1 MLAQA
6 GLHVDVY
13 EAEAEPGGAARTLPL
28 TLPGFLHDFG
38 SAVHPLA
45 AGSPFFSS
53 LPLAQFGLEWVHGE
67 APLAH
72 PLDDGSAVLL
82 ERNLAEAE
90 RALGRDG
97 KAWRKLMQPAA
108 GHWDEFARD
117 ALAPPLRIPHHPLR
131 MARFGLAALQPAR
144 MLAQNTLATQPARAL
159 FAGIAGHS
167 LMSFDQP
174 LSAAIPLVLGA
185 AAHAVG
191 WPVPRSGARAITH
204 ALIGCLESLGGTMHT
219 ARPIDAEA
227 FRELEAGNDVMM
239 CDLTPR
245 QLIAIAGSHL
255 SVDDRLALA
264 DFRLGPGVFKLD
276 YALAE
281 PVPWR
286 APACRRAI
294 TLHLGGTFE
303 EIAAAEH
310 EVMHGRTPERP
321 FVLAA
326 QPTLFDSARAP
337 RRKHVLWAYCHVPN
351 SSPADMTERIERQIE
366 RFAPGFRDCVL
377 ARRISTPETL
387 EAMDANLAGG
397 DISGGAINL
406 RQFFLRPT
414 RRGYAT
420 SHPKIFLC
428 SSSTP
433 PGPGV
438 HGMCGYHAAKL
449 ALRRLGSRDGLPS
462 RCR

>member
-6 GLHVDVY
+6 GLRVDVY

-45 AGSPFFSS
+45 AGSPFFTS
-53 LPLAQFGLEWVHGE
+53 LPLERFGLEWVHGD

-82 ERNLAEAE
+82 ERELADAE
-90 RALGRDG
+90 GELGRDG
-97 KAWRKLMQPAA
+97 KAWRALMQPMAA
-108 GHWDEFARD
+108 HWDEFAGEVLR
-117 ALAPPLRIPHHPLR
+117 PPLHLPHRPLR
-131 MARFGLAALQPAR
+131 MARFGMAALQPAR
-144 MLAQNTLATQPARAL
+144 LLAQGRLATPRARAL

-167 LMSFDQP
+167 FMSFDQP
-174 LSAAIPLVLGA
+174 LSSAIPLVLGA
-185 AAHAVG
+185 AGHAVG
-191 WPVPRSGARAITH
+191 WPAPRGGARAITH
-204 ALIGCLESLGGTMHT
+204 ALLGYLESLGGAIHT
-219 ARPIDAEA
+219 GKHIGADA
-227 FRELEAGNDVMM
+227 FRQLEAASDLMM

-245 QLIAIAGSHL
+245 QLIAIAGDQL
-255 SVDDRLALA
+255 SVDDRIALA
-264 DFRLGPGVFKLD
+264 EFRLGSGVFKLD

-281 PVPWR
+281 PAPWR
-286 APACRRAI
+286 AEACHRAI
-294 TLHLGGTFE
+294 TLHLGGSFE

-310 EVMHGRTPERP
+310 EVARGRTPERP
-321 FVLAA
+321 FVLTA
-326 QPTLFDSARAP
+326 QPSLFDPARAP
-337 RRKHVLWAYCHVPN
+337 QGRHVLWAYCHVPN
-351 SSPADMTERIERQIE
+351 GSPADMTERIERQLE

-377 ARRISTPETL
+377 ARNITTPETL
-387 EAMDANLAGG
+387 EAMDGNLAGG

-406 RQFFLRPT
+406 RQFFFRPT
-414 RRGYAT
+414 RRTYAT
-420 SHPKIFLC
+420 SHAKIYLC

-449 ALRRLGSRDGLPS
+449 ALRRLGNA
-462 RCR
+462 